1 MRWSYAACQ
10 EPGPAAKVVLQ
21 PHGCKS
27 QNNGIPDSYRRGSC
41 IGPPLLVWMGGVI
54 TTGTFRRPT
63 RWVRE

>member
-10 EPGPAAKVVLQ
+10 EPGRQSGASPA
-21 PHGCKS
+21 GCKS

-54 TTGTFRRPT
+54 TTDTFRRPT